1 MSNADQNDTS
11 VELEPRA
18 DGVLERGLGSA
29 WKQLA
34 PLSVGAVVSAAAIV
48 GATALLRRTLGPSR
62 SILGWAGAVALLPI
76 GYWLLSDAADE
87 TGPATEGE
95 SAMRTTQGKTET

>member
-1 MSNADQNDTS
+1 MSNVDQDDMS
-11 VELEPRA
+11 GELEPRA

-48 GATALLRRTLGPSR
+48 GATALLRRALGPSR
-62 SILGWAGAVALLPI
+62 SILGWAGALALLPI
-76 GYWLLSDAADE
+76 GYWLLSDAGDE
-87 TGPATEGE
+87 VGPATEGE
-95 SAMRTTQGKTET
+95 SAVRTTQGQTET